1 VTVKKNAL
9 TNILSPNKQTKNQK
23 RTMSETV
30 EKKRYIVENHLSF
43 SDESG
48 GFAFPCSNDKIFT
61 TADGEEITWSGM
73 TLRDYFAGQALI
85 HLEVEVPK
93 SCCERKQLANNIAS
107 FSYELA
113 DAMIAKR
120 KEDI

>member
-1 VTVKKNAL
+1 
-9 TNILSPNKQTKNQK
+9 
-23 RTMSETV
+23 MSETL

-73 TLRDYFAGQALI
+73 TLRDYFAAKAIALPDI
-85 HLEVEVPK
+85 ESIK
-93 SCCERKQLANNIAS
+93 RMFDTKDKNARWIAS
-107 FSYELA
+107 FAYAVA
-113 DAMIAKR
+113 DAMIAER
-120 KEDI
+120 NEQI